1 MPIEDIGIN
10 SSIVHDIQIRDIPI
24 NLPSPA
30 PSLPEGVSMQ
40 LPVIDMPG
48 CVEAHIDSELSPALT
63 ENDPSRV
70 AIFCDAGMPTFN
82 SMDYTQEVSV
92 ANPVTSVPKV
102 GGEAEPAEKAE
113 PVISTPSLPRIPDQS
128 VATAQT
134 EKVTSSKPLCGK
146 KQILVRG
153 ECITIVEPENPLGE
167 AAIKYLPPLEAA
179 TTTATIA
186 TIATVSALLAKPIAN
201 FLLKLIKPMIKKIIA
216 KIKKALGKKVVPRSQ
231 RERVMAQRSRNQ
243 LIRQARDLMG

>member
-10 SSIVHDIQIRDIPI
+10 SSIVNDIQIRDIPI

-102 GGEAEPAEKAE
+102 GGEPEPDKKPAPDVSA
-113 PVISTPSLPRIPDQS
+113 PSLPRIPDQS

-134 EKVTSSKPLCGK
+134 EKVKSSKPLCEK

-153 ECITIVEPENPLGE
+153 KCITIVEPENPLGE
-167 AAIKYLPPLEAA
+167 AAVKYLPPLEAA

-201 FLLKLIKPMIKKIIA
+201 FLLKLIKPMIKKIIT

-231 RERVMAQRSRNQ
+231 RERIMAQRSRNQ